1 MWTQEEII
9 QELHKRGKRVTQQR
23 RELIEIILE
32 TDWTSSKE
40 IYYEAVRQGQ
50 NIGMATVYRMLNVLE
65 EIGAVDRRSYQM
77 VNEDK
82 EPVSIIL
89 HPGKTDEK
97 NKDLCQKIESV
108 LRENGCLEDQEFSIV
123 IRVES

>member
-9 QELHKRGKRVTQQR
+9 RELHKRGKRVTQQR

-40 IYYEAVRQGQ
+40 IYYEALRQGQ

-65 EIGAVDRRSYQM
+65 EIGAVDRRSYQI
-77 VNEDK
+77 VAEEK
-82 EPVSIIL
+82 KSVSIIWNA
-89 HPGKTDEK
+89 GEAEEK
-97 NKDLCQKIESV
+97 NEVLYQKIKGVLQES
-108 LRENGCLEDQEFSIV
+108 GCLKDQEFSMV

>member
-1 MWTQEEII
+1 MWTQEDII
-9 QELHKRGKRVTQQR
+9 QELRKRGKRVTQQR

-77 VNEDK
+77 VEEEK
-82 EPVSIIL
+82 ESVSIIFN
-89 HPGKTDEK
+89 HGETDEK
-97 NKDLCQKIESV
+97 NREHYQKIKRI
-108 LRENGCLEDQEFSIV
+108 LRENGCLGDQEFSMV

>member
-9 QELHKRGKRVTQQR
+9 QELRRRGKRVTQQR

-77 VNEDK
+77 VEEEK
-82 EPVSIIL
+82 ESVSIIFN
-89 HPGKTDEK
+89 HGETDEK
-97 NKDLCQKIESV
+97 NRELYQKIKRV
-108 LRENGCLEDQEFSIV
+108 LRKMAVWGDQEFSMV